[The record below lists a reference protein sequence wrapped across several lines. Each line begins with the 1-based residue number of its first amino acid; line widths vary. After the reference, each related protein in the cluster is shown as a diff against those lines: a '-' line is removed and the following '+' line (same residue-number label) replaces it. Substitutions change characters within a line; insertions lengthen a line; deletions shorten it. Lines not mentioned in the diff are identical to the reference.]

1 MDKTPVGYPGLTL
14 RPAQSHDTPH
24 IYDLLQAIAAADG
37 SISTVSL
44 QDIGILFND
53 PWSDPQADS
62 LLALTSDGKI
72 AGLAWVLL
80 DPAYAQQTTN
90 LTYDFLS
97 TSNVHVEI
105 WCNVHPASQ
114 ENDPGLGA
122 YLLQWADKRGAT
134 RLYDVPHSN
143 LPRFLLTNC
152 WEDQVDKI
160 IMLEG
165 HGYRPVR
172 YFARMSRDLGQP
184 VPEEPLLAG
193 LRLCTYSP
201 ELSEPLREV
210 YNEVFKNDWNYQY
223 ASPQDWQRI
232 YISRS
237 DFFPELTFLAMDGD
251 KIAGFSLNHVHQTP
265 DGKREGFITYIG
277 TLPEWRKRSV
287 ASGLLCASLH
297 AFQSQGLAY
306 AALGVDTDNPN
317 EAFGLYARLGFV
329 INRRLVQYA
338 KPV

>member
-1 MDKTPVGYPGLTL
+1 LDKTPVEFPGLTL
-14 RPAQSHDTPH
+14 LQAQSHDTPH

-44 QDIGILFND
+44 QDIGNLFND

-90 LTYDFLS
+90 LTW
-97 TSNVHVEI
+97 SNIHAEI

-201 ELSEPLREV
+201 ELSEPLREA
-210 YNEVFKNDWNYQY
+210 YNEAFKNDWNYQY
-223 ASPQDWQRI
+223 ASPQDCQRI
-232 YISRS
+232 YSSRS
-237 DFFPELTFLAMDGD
+237 DFFPELTFLAMDRD
-251 KIAGFSLNHVHQTP
+251 RIAGFSLNHVHQTP

-277 TLPEWRKRSV
+277 TLPEWRKRGV

-338 KPV
+338 RSV

>member
-1 MDKTPVGYPGLTL
+1 MEYPGLTL
-14 RPAQSHDTPH
+14 RPAQSQDTPH
-24 IYDLLQAIAAADG
+24 ILDLLQAIAAADG

-80 DPAYAQQTTN
+80 NPAYAQQTTN
-90 LTYDFLS
+90 LTW
-97 TSNVHVEI
+97 SNVHVEI

-201 ELSEPLREV
+201 ELSEPLREA
-210 YNEVFKNDWNYQY
+210 YNEAFKNDWNYQY

-237 DFFPELTFLAMDGD
+237 DFFPELTFLAMDRD
-251 KIAGFSLNHVHQTP
+251 RIAGFSLNHVHQTP

-277 TLPEWRKRSV
+277 TLPEWRKRGV

>member
-1 MDKTPVGYPGLTL
+1 MDKTPVEYPGLTL

-44 QDIGILFND
+44 QDIGNLFND

-80 DPAYAQQTTN
+80 DPAYAQQTAN
-90 LTYDFLS
+90 LTW
-97 TSNVHVEI
+97 SNIHAEI

-114 ENDPGLGA
+114 GYDPGLGA

-165 HGYRPVR
+165 HGYCPVR

-193 LRLCTYSP
+193 LRLCTYNP
-201 ELSEPLREV
+201 ELSEPLREA
-210 YNEVFKNDWNYQY
+210 YNEAFKNDWNYQY

-232 YISRS
+232 YISRP
-237 DFFPELTFLAMDGD
+237 DFFPELTFLAMDRD
-251 KIAGFSLNHVHQTP
+251 RIAGFSLNHVHQTP

-277 TLPEWRKRSV
+277 TLPEWRKRGV
-287 ASGLLCASLH
+287 ASALLCASLH

-338 KPV
+338 RSV

>member
-1 MDKTPVGYPGLTL
+1 MDKTPVEYPELTL
-14 RPAQSHDTPH
+14 RTAQSHDTPH

-80 DPAYAQQTTN
+80 NPAYAQQTTN
-90 LTYDFLS
+90 LTW
-97 TSNVHVEI
+97 SNVHVEI

-201 ELSEPLREV
+201 ELSEPLREA
-210 YNEVFKNDWNYQY
+210 YNEAFKNDWNYQY

-237 DFFPELTFLAMDGD
+237 DFFPELTFLAMDRD
-251 KIAGFSLNHVHQTP
+251 RIAGFSLNHVHQTP

-277 TLPEWRKRSV
+277 TLPEWRKRGV
-287 ASGLLCASLH
+287 ASALLCASLH

-338 KPV
+338 RSV